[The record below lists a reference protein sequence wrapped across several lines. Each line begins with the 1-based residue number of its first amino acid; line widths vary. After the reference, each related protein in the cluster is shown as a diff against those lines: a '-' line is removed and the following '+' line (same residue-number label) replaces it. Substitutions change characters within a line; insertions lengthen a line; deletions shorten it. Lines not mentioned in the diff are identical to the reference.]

1 MDEQSIKVAA
11 KRARELARLEEDKTF
26 QPIAFGVLFNRLLET
41 QGGIASPGA
50 FRGRSESPTIARGV
64 RSGKHLTK
72 VGPLQRIRD
81 LAGDGFFKAPRG
93 LKETLEELQLRGHN
107 YDQAVVGKSLLR
119 LVHERALRRTRRKEV
134 GREFYAYTEW

>member
-11 KRARELARLEEDKTF
+11 KRARELARLEEDKSF
-26 QPIAFGVLFNRLLET
+26 QPVAFGVLFNRLLEA
-41 QGGIASPGA
+41 QDEIASLGA
-50 FRGRSESPTIARGV
+50 SKGRSESPTITRGA
-64 RSGKHLTK
+64 RSGKHHTK

-81 LAGDGFFKAPRG
+81 LAGDGFFKPSRG

-119 LVHERALRRTRRKEV
+119 LVHERVLRRTRRKEA